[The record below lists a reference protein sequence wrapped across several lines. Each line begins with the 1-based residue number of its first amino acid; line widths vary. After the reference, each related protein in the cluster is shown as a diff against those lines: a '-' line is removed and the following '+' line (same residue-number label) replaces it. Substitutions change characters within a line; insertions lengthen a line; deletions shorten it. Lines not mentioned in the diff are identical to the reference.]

1 MLAVATLALA
11 GGTFLLVGVTV
22 YIHRSDVKARA
33 LATRQQQLDAWRG
46 LFRAAL
52 IEQVDSCRHWVDGDK
67 LDGRHHG
74 EALVASEYLPFSN
87 VITMM
92 SQVRADELV
101 IERLLWQI
109 DAARTAQAECQ
120 KSIKE
125 AESAS
130 SWPLDAPW
138 RIAWLLVL
146 DRIQALALLIAAEA
160 TIQIGHSVWP
170 RLEQS
175 PWLEPHTLVTNE
187 RVEREENDRA
197 RGAPPWPTGHAEYT
211 ACAPMAR
218 DEQAV
223 GIHQRSIRRVR
234 RLKR

>member
-1 MLAVATLALA
+1 MLAVATFVLA
-11 GGTFLLVGVTV
+11 GVTFLLVGVTV
-22 YIHRSDVKARA
+22 YIHQSDVKARA

-46 LFRAAL
+46 LFRGAL
-52 IEQVDSCRHWVDGDK
+52 IEQVDSCRHWVDGSK

-74 EALVASEYLPFSN
+74 EARVASEYLPFTN

-92 SQVRADELV
+92 SQVPADELV

-125 AESAS
+125 AESAP
-130 SWPLDAPW
+130 SWPRDAPW

-170 RLEQS
+170 GLEQS
-175 PWLEPHTLVTNE
+175 SWLEPHTFITTE
-187 RVEREENDRA
+187 RVDREDNDRG
-197 RGAPPWPTGHAEYT
+197 RGAPPWPAGHVEYT
-211 ACAPMAR
+211 ACAPRAR
-218 DEQAV
+218 DEQALA
-223 GIHQRSIRRVR
+223 IHDQRIIR